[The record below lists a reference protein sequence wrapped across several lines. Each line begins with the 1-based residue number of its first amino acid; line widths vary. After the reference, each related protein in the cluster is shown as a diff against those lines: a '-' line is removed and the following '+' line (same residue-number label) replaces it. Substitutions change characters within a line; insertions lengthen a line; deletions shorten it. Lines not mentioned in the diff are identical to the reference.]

1 MSHARPHSAYALGQS
16 ASASGLLEHGDLDE
30 PEDDSIGQSPSFDE
44 DSVHHCL
51 PHNFFVGHRHSRT
64 LLSFPLP
71 EKIFFDKDRA
81 LQLEHQRKRE
91 YRRKLKSPH
100 RLTPLDHVRELY
112 EGAGYYLRCKRDLR
126 PATAQH
132 VFLLPISPNLLRV
145 LVPSSSSSSLPCV
158 ALLSEPRLPSFS

>member
-1 MSHARPHSAYALGQS
+1 MSAHTTFL
-16 ASASGLLEHGDLDE
+16 
-30 PEDDSIGQSPSFDE
+30 
-44 DSVHHCL
+44 
-51 PHNFFVGHRHSRT
+51 GHRRSRT

-126 PATAQH
+126 PATAQ
-132 VFLLPISPNLLRV
+132 PV
-145 LVPSSSSSSLPCV
+145 LKLSLPPSPPFSFCSSFFCFFLS
-158 ALLSEPRLPSFS
+158 ALRCPAFRAAFPSFFLTPFCAHTGDRSMPLSLPSHRLSFPPGFPRA